1 MNVRNDVTIISPRD
15 KDELCA
21 EFVIDDTSVPFVL
34 NGVTQIGENY
44 VLSFWMRSNSNALL
58 KIGETELSIS
68 TEWKRYK
75 FSFTAQEENIKIY
88 FKNKQSYFLYRAQLE
103 TGTVMTD
110 WSPSP
115 DDIKASLE
123 VKIDTEN

>member
-1 MNVRNDVTIISPRD
+1 MSPND

-68 TEWKRYK
+68 TEWERYK
-75 FSFTAQEENIKIY
+75 FSFSKKIRKCFSWKGGY
-88 FKNKQSYFLYRAQLE
+88 
-103 TGTVMTD
+103 
-110 WSPSP
+110 
-115 DDIKASLE
+115 SLF
-123 VKIDTEN
+123 N